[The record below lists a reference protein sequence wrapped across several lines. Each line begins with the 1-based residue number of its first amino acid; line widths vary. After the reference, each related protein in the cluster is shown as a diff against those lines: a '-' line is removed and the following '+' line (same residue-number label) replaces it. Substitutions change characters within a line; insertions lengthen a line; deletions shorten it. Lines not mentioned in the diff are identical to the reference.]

1 MTEDTRIAL
10 VTGANKGI
18 GFEIVRGLAE
28 RGATVLLGA
37 RDDDRRADAVS
48 RLAADGL
55 AVEGVALDVTDPDS
69 VSAGTEFVRD
79 RFGRLDVLVNNA
91 GISGER
97 TQAPGDGL
105 SEVRRVFEVNVFG
118 VMAVTDAMLP
128 LLRRSTGGRIVN
140 LSSTVGSL
148 AAMTDEDGRLA
159 GMPAM
164 LGYPVSK
171 TALNAVTAQYA
182 KHLRKDGI
190 TVNSVCPGYVA
201 TDLNGFAGYRT
212 PEQGAAIAVEM
223 SLTDAAGPTAGFFDE
238 AGRVAW

>member
-1 MTEDTRIAL
+1 M
-10 VTGANKGI
+10 TGANKGI
-18 GFEIVRGLAE
+18 GFEIARGLAE

-37 RDDDRRADAVS
+37 RDDDRRAAAVD

-55 AVEGVALDVTDPDS
+55 SVEGVALDVTDPGS
-69 VSAGTEFVRD
+69 VAAAAEFVRD

-91 GISGER
+91 GVSGDR
-97 TQAPGDGL
+97 TQAPEEGGL
-105 SEVRRVFEVNVFG
+105 AEVRRVFDVNVFG

-140 LSSTVGSL
+140 MSSTVGSL
-148 AAMTDEDGRLA
+148 TAMTDEDGPLA

-182 KHLRKDGI
+182 KLLRKDGI

-201 TDLNGFAGYRT
+201 TDLNGFTGYRT
-212 PEQGAAIAVEM
+212 PEQGAAIAIEM
-223 SLTDAAGPTAGFFDE
+223 SFADSAGPTAGFFDE

>member
-37 RDDDRRADAVS
+37 RDGERRAAAVS

-55 AVEGVALDVTDPDS
+55 VVEGVALDVTDADS
-69 VSAGTEFVRD
+69 VAAAAGFVAE

-91 GISGER
+91 GISGGR

-105 SEVRRVFEVNVFG
+105 VEVRRVFEVNVFG
-118 VMAVTDAMLP
+118 VLTVTDAMLP
-128 LLRRSTGGRIVN
+128 LLRRSAAGRIVN

-148 AAMTDEDGRLA
+148 TAMTDEDGPLA

-182 KHLRKDGI
+182 KLLRKDGI

-212 PEQGAAIAVEM
+212 PEQGAAIAIEM
-223 SLTDAAGPTAGFFDE
+223 SFADAAGPTAGFFDE

>member
-1 MTEDTRIAL
+1 MTEDTKIAL
-10 VTGANKGI
+10 VSGANKGI

-37 RDDDRRADAVS
+37 RDDDRRAEAVS
-48 RLAADGL
+48 RLAAAGL
-55 AVEGVALDVTDPDS
+55 AVEGVALDVTDADS
-69 VSAGTEFVRD
+69 VAAAAGFVAD

-97 TQAPGDGL
+97 AQAPGDGL
-105 SEVRRVFEVNVFG
+105 AEVRRVFEVNVFG
-118 VMAVTDAMLP
+118 VMTVTDAMLP
-128 LLRRSTGGRIVN
+128 LLRRSTGARIVN

-148 AAMTDEDGRLA
+148 AAMTEADGPLA
-159 GMPAM
+159 GLPAM

-182 KHLRKDGI
+182 KLLRKEGI
-190 TVNSVCPGYVA
+190 AVNSVCPGYVA
-201 TDLNGFAGYRT
+201 TDLNGFAGHRT
-212 PEQGAAIAVEM
+212 PAQGATIAVE
-223 SLTDAAGPTAGFFDE
+223 LALAGADGPTAGFFDE